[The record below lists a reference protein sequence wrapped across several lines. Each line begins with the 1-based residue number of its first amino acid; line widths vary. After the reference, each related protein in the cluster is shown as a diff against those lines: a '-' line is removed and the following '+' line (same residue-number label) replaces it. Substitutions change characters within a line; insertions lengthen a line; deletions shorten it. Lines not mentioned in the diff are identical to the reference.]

1 MVISN
6 ILLEEFIE
14 LEGVIIFEIL
24 GIQYSELIFVQI
36 IFFVDDQ
43 QFVEKME
50 VIVSEESFV
59 FQEVM
64 EVGDIA
70 ELANLV
76 IVIFSDNDNVD

>member
-1 MVISN
+1 MVVSN

-76 IVIFSDNDNVD
+76 IVIFSDNNSFD

>member
-1 MVISN
+1 MVVSN

-76 IVIFSDNDNVD
+76 IVIFSDNNNVD

>member
-6 ILLEEFIE
+6 ILSEEFIE

-50 VIVSEESFV
+50 VIVSKESFV
-59 FQEVM
+59 FQEIM

-76 IVIFSDNDNVD
+76 IVIFSDNNNVD

>member
-1 MVISN
+1 MVVSN

-24 GIQYSELIFVQI
+24 GIQYSELIFVEI

-59 FQEVM
+59 FQEIM

-76 IVIFSDNDNVD
+76 IVIFSDNNNVD

>member
-1 MVISN
+1 MVVSN

-59 FQEVM
+59 FQEIM

-76 IVIFSDNDNVD
+76 IVIFSDNNSFD

>member
-6 ILLEEFIE
+6 ILFEEFIE

-59 FQEVM
+59 FQEIM

-76 IVIFSDNDNVD
+76 LVIFSDNNNVD

>member
-1 MVISN
+1 MVVSN

-50 VIVSEESFV
+50 VIVSKESFV

-76 IVIFSDNDNVD
+76 IVIFSDNNNVD

>member
-59 FQEVM
+59 FQEIM

-76 IVIFSDNDNVD
+76 IVIFSDNNNFD

>member
-1 MVISN
+1 MVVSN

-14 LEGVIIFEIL
+14 LEGVIIFKIL

-76 IVIFSDNDNVD
+76 IVIFSDNNNVD

>member
-6 ILLEEFIE
+6 ILSEEFIE

-59 FQEVM
+59 FQEIM

-76 IVIFSDNDNVD
+76 IVIFSDNNNVD

>member
-1 MVISN
+1 MVVSN

-36 IFFVDDQ
+36 SFFVDDQ

-59 FQEVM
+59 FQEIM

-76 IVIFSDNDNVD
+76 IVIFSDINNVD

>member
-59 FQEVM
+59 FQEIM

-76 IVIFSDNDNVD
+76 IVIFSDNNNVD

>member
-1 MVISN
+1 MVVSN

-59 FQEVM
+59 FQEIM

-76 IVIFSDNDNVD
+76 LVIFSDNNNVD

>member
-1 MVISN
+1 MVVSN

-59 FQEVM
+59 FQEIM
-64 EVGDIA
+64 EVGDIV
-70 ELANLV
+70 ELVNLV
-76 IVIFSDNDNVD
+76 IVIFSDNNNVD

>member
-1 MVISN
+1 MVVSN

-59 FQEVM
+59 FQEIM

-76 IVIFSDNDNVD
+76 IVIFSDNNNVD

>member
-59 FQEVM
+59 FQEIM

-76 IVIFSDNDNVD
+76 IVIFSDNNSVD

>member
-6 ILLEEFIE
+6 ILFEEFIE

-59 FQEVM
+59 FQEIM

-76 IVIFSDNDNVD
+76 IVIFSDNNNVD

>member
-1 MVISN
+1 MVVSN

-36 IFFVDDQ
+36 SFFVDDQ

-59 FQEVM
+59 FQEIM

-76 IVIFSDNDNVD
+76 IVIFSDNNNVD

>member
-59 FQEVM
+59 FQEIM
-64 EVGDIA
+64 EVGDIV

-76 IVIFSDNDNVD
+76 IVIFSDNNNVD

>member
-1 MVISN
+1 MVVSN

-24 GIQYSELIFVQI
+24 GIQYSELIFVQK

-59 FQEVM
+59 FQEIM

-76 IVIFSDNDNVD
+76 IVIFSDNNNVD

>member
-6 ILLEEFIE
+6 ILFEEFIE

-24 GIQYSELIFVQI
+24 GIQRSELIFVQI

-59 FQEVM
+59 FQEIM

-76 IVIFSDNDNVD
+76 IVIFSDNNSFD

>member
-1 MVISN
+1 MVVSN

-59 FQEVM
+59 FQEIM

>member
-6 ILLEEFIE
+6 ILFEEFIE

-59 FQEVM
+59 FQEIL

-76 IVIFSDNDNVD
+76 IVIFSDNNNVD

>member
-1 MVISN
+1 MVVSN

-24 GIQYSELIFVQI
+24 GIQRSELIFVQI

-59 FQEVM
+59 FQEIM

-76 IVIFSDNDNVD
+76 IVIFSDNNNVD

>member
-6 ILLEEFIE
+6 ILFEEFIE

-76 IVIFSDNDNVD
+76 IVIFSDNNNVD

>member
-6 ILLEEFIE
+6 ILFEEFIE
-14 LEGVIIFEIL
+14 SEGVIIFEIL
-24 GIQYSELIFVQI
+24 GFQYSELIFVQI

-76 IVIFSDNDNVD
+76 IVIFSDNNNVD

>member
-59 FQEVM
+59 FQEIM

-76 IVIFSDNDNVD
+76 IVIFSDNNSFD